1 MAKPNKFAL
10 NWVCKRLVALILLTF
25 CAIGPASADDLT
37 ALAKLDAARSAI
49 AVDGDDL
56 EITLG
61 LSQPVPWRVRVF
73 DNPPRA
79 VIDFREVDFS
89 GLASVEI
96 PKPTVI
102 GLRAGNFRAGWSRL
116 VIELAGPM
124 LVTSAEMQTRDA
136 VGVSI
141 HLRPAT
147 ADAFALEANKPEP
160 AEWAMPE
167 NVSLDAAPRDPSDPL
182 IVVLDPG
189 HGGIDPGAENG
200 TTTEAALILKFAK
213 ELREVLLRSGRYKV
227 ILTREVDEFVSL
239 EGRLSIVRAAGASVF
254 ISLHAD
260 ALAEGEAVGATI
272 YTLAD
277 EASDAASATL
287 AERHNRDDLLAGID
301 LTEQDEVV
309 AKVLLDM
316 ARTSTTPRTKRLST
330 ALKDAIIAAKIEM
343 HNQPEQTA
351 GFSVLKSADT
361 PSVLVELGFLSSD
374 VDLARLLDDS
384 WRQKFA
390 TALLQGLDKWSV
402 DQAALLPIE

>member
-1 MAKPNKFAL
+1 MAKPSKFAR
-10 NWVCKRLVALILLTF
+10 NWVCQRLVALILWTF
-25 CAIGPASADDLT
+25 CAIGPAAADDLT
-37 ALAKLDAARSAI
+37 ALAKLDASRSTFAL
-49 AVDGDDL
+49 DGSDL
-56 EITLG
+56 DITLG

-73 DNPPRA
+73 DNPPRT

-89 GLASVEI
+89 GLANVEI
-96 PKPTVI
+96 PKSTVV

-116 VIELAGPM
+116 VIELANPM

-136 VGVSI
+136 VGVSF

-147 ADAFALEANKPEP
+147 AEAFAIEANKPEP
-160 AEWAMPE
+160 AEWALPE
-167 NVSLDAAPRDPSDPL
+167 NVSLDAAPNDPSAPL

-200 TTTEAALILKFAK
+200 STTEAALVLKFAK

-277 EASDAASATL
+277 EASDAASAAL
-287 AERHNRDDLLAGID
+287 AERHNRDDLLSGID
-301 LTEQDEVV
+301 LTEQDDVV

-316 ARTSTTPRTKRLST
+316 ARTSTTPRTKRLSK
-330 ALKDAIIAAKIEM
+330 ALKDAIISAQIEM
-343 HNQPEQTA
+343 HHQPEQTA

-390 TALLQGLDKWSV
+390 TAMLQGLDNWSV

>member
-1 MAKPNKFAL
+1 MAKTSKFAR
-10 NWVCKRLVALILLTF
+10 NWVCQRLVALVLWTF
-25 CAIGPASADDLT
+25 CAIGPAAADDLT
-37 ALAKLDAARSAI
+37 ALAKLDASRSTI
-49 AVDGDDL
+49 ALDGGDL
-56 EITLG
+56 DITLG

-73 DNPPRA
+73 DNPPRT

-89 GLASVEI
+89 GLANVEI
-96 PKPTVI
+96 PNSTVV

-116 VIELAGPM
+116 VIELANPM
-124 LVTSAEMQTRDA
+124 LVTFAEMQTRDA

-147 ADAFALEANKPEP
+147 AEAFAIEANKPEP
-160 AEWAMPE
+160 AEWALPE
-167 NVSLDAAPRDPSDPL
+167 NVSLDAAPKDPSAPL

-200 TTTEAALILKFAK
+200 STTEAALVLKFAK

-277 EASDAASATL
+277 EASDAASAAL
-287 AERHNRDDLLAGID
+287 AERHNRDDLLSGID
-301 LTEQDEVV
+301 LTEQDDVV

-316 ARTSTTPRTKRLST
+316 ARTSTTPRTKRLSK
-330 ALKDAIIAAKIEM
+330 ALKDAIISAQIEM
-343 HNQPEQTA
+343 HHQPEQTA

-390 TALLQGLDKWSV
+390 TAMLQGLDNWSV

>member
-1 MAKPNKFAL
+1 
-10 NWVCKRLVALILLTF
+10 VV
-25 CAIGPASADDLT
+25 
-37 ALAKLDAARSAI
+37 
-49 AVDGDDL
+49 
-56 EITLG
+56 
-61 LSQPVPWRVRVF
+61 
-73 DNPPRA
+73 
-79 VIDFREVDFS
+79 
-89 GLASVEI
+89 
-96 PKPTVI
+96 

-116 VIELAGPM
+116 VIELANPM

-147 ADAFALEANKPEP
+147 AEAFAIEANKPEP
-160 AEWAMPE
+160 AEWALPE
-167 NVSLDAAPRDPSDPL
+167 NVSLDAAPNDPSAPL

-200 TTTEAALILKFAK
+200 TTTEAALVLKFAK

-277 EASDAASATL
+277 EASDAASAAL
-287 AERHNRDDLLAGID
+287 AERHNRDDLLSGID
-301 LTEQDEVV
+301 LTEQDDVV

-316 ARTSTTPRTKRLST
+316 ARTSTTPRTKRLSK
-330 ALKDAIIAAKIEM
+330 ALKDAIISAQIEM
-343 HNQPEQTA
+343 HHQPEQTA

-390 TALLQGLDKWSV
+390 TAMLQGLDNWSV